1 MPVAESD
8 GTKRAGQQATALRRT
23 LHERGLRM
31 TPQRQLVLDAVRA
44 LGHATPEQVCTQVQ
58 REAPAVNITTVYRS
72 LDLLE
77 RLGLVRHTH
86 LGHGAP
92 NYSVH
97 EHEHVHLVCHG
108 CGTVTEVP
116 PDVMSGLAE
125 RLAAEAGFALD
136 VTHVALSGHC
146 RDCQDR
152 DDRDR
157 ARRPRRHRCPDPD
170 SAVPAHRGDFL
181 AEQRAMARTAAVVD
195 RSHRGVLA
203 VPGDDRLT
211 WLHLLLTQ
219 HVSELPDGA
228 GTEALVLDLNG
239 RVLHHAVVA
248 HVGGTVW
255 LDTEPGDAP
264 VLLDYLEK
272 MRFWS
277 KVEPRD
283 ATDELAVL
291 SVVGPDTPAVL
302 DRVGAPLPG
311 ARICEWRPA
320 GRWARAPDAVARH
333 GRRGPPRSPRRQGRL
348 ARPAR
353 RGRRAPGR
361 DDGVRGV
368 PGGGACAAAAPRHG
382 RPHDPARGRLDP
394 VGRAPDQGLLPRAGD
409 GRAGGE
415 PRAARPRR
423 MVLLHL
429 DAGDEELPAPGDP
442 VLRDG
447 RAVGRVGSVAQ
458 HHELGPVA
466 LALVKRSVPVD
477 AELIAGVDDRATP
490 ARIDPDSVPP
500 DDGTPPP
507 GRAAQLRGGLRR

>member
-1 MPVAESD
+1 
-8 GTKRAGQQATALRRT
+8 
-23 LHERGLRM
+23 M
-31 TPQRQLVLDAVRA
+31 T
-44 LGHATPEQVCTQVQ
+44 G
-58 REAPAVNITTVYRS
+58 
-72 LDLLE
+72 
-77 RLGLVRHTH
+77 
-86 LGHGAP
+86 
-92 NYSVH
+92 
-97 EHEHVHLVCHG
+97 
-108 CGTVTEVP
+108 
-116 PDVMSGLAE
+116 PDVP
-125 RLAAEAGFALD
+125 
-136 VTHVALSGHC
+136 
-146 RDCQDR
+146 
-152 DDRDR
+152 DDTGT
-157 ARRPRRHRCPDPD
+157 PDPD
-170 SAVPAHRGDFL
+170 AAVPAHRGDFL

-228 GTEALVLDLNG
+228 GTEALVLDGNG

-302 DRVGAPLPG
+302 DRAGAPLPPG
-311 ARICEWRPA
+311 A
-320 GRWARAPDAVARH
+320 
-333 GRRGPPRSPRRQGRL
+333 
-348 ARPAR
+348 
-353 RGRRAPGR
+353 
-361 DDGVRGV
+361 DGAYASAAL
-368 PGGGACAAAAPRHG
+368 PGGGLVRRMPWPGTDAADLLVPRADKDAWLARLTAAGARLAGTMAFEALRVEALAPRLHLDTDDRTIPHEVGWIPLAVHLTKGCYRGQETVARVANLG
-382 RPHDPARGRLDP
+382 RP
-394 VGRAPDQGLLPRAGD
+394 
-409 GRAGGE
+409 
-415 PRAARPRR
+415 PRR

-477 AELIAGVDDRATP
+477 AELVAGVDHRATP